1 VTKRLLVDA
10 TVILGAGIDIISFPA
25 GNLGMQLMA
34 NSLSVTPASNITDG
48 TYIGD
53 IRFGESL
60 PTGSNVIGAVTQS
73 GVWNIGTLT
82 SITNAISANC
92 TQITSPWIISG
103 SVNATC
109 TATNLDIRDLTSVSD
124 SILIYGSDDGGTTKR
139 VIKTDSGGAIQ
150 VDLEVASVTVTN
162 AGGASAVNI
171 QDGGNTITVDGT
183 ISANCTQTTSP
194 WVISGAVTCTQTT
207 NPWTVNLIT
216 GFSTETTL
224 SAINNK
230 LVSGT
235 DIGDVTINN
244 ANGASAVNIQ
254 DGGNTI
260 TIDGTVSANCTQTT
274 SPWVISGNVTSNSA
288 NIATE
293 TTLSAINTKLV
304 SGTDIGDVTINNANG
319 ASAVNIQDGGNT
331 ITVDGTVTANQGG
344 SPWQVQSNS
353 VSISTEA
360 TLKGV
365 AGLVLTTYDYIALTY
380 TGTNLT
386 GVVFKTGGV
395 GGTTVSTLTLAY
407 TGSRLD
413 TVTKT

>member
-1 VTKRLLVDA
+1 MGNEVLKIDANYKGVAAGVTDDANEDITIFRLNPVTKRLLVDA
-10 TVILGAGIDIISFPA
+10 TVILGAGVDIISFPA

-34 NSLSVTPASNITDG
+34 HSLSITPASNITDA

-53 IRFGESL
+53 IKFGESL
-60 PTGSNVIGAVTQS
+60 PTGSNIIGAVTQS
-73 GVWNIGTLT
+73 GIWNIGTLT

-92 TQITSPWIISG
+92 TQTTSPWVVSG
-103 SVNATC
+103 SVNA
-109 TATNLDIRDLTSVSD
+109 
-124 SILIYGSDDGGTTKR
+124 
-139 VIKTDSGGAIQ
+139 
-150 VDLEVASVTVTN
+150 
-162 AGGASAVNI
+162 
-171 QDGGNTITVDGT
+171 
-183 ISANCTQTTSP
+183 NCS
-194 WVISGAVTCTQTT
+194 
-207 NPWTVNLIT
+207 
-216 GFSTETTL
+216 
-224 SAINNK
+224 
-230 LVSGT
+230 
-235 DIGDVTINN
+235 
-244 ANGASAVNIQ
+244 
-254 DGGNTI
+254 
-260 TIDGTVSANCTQTT
+260 GTVSANCTQTT

-319 ASAVNIQDGGNT
+319 AAAVNIQDGGNT

-353 VSISTEA
+353 ANISTEA

-386 GVVFKTGGV
+386 GVVFKTGGA
-395 GGTTVSTLTLAY
+395 GGSTVSTLTLAY